1 MLHSAHSSR
10 RSLLLLIVCC
20 VATLGM
26 LRNVAAADADLAK
39 STPSG
44 AIFFAEVSGL
54 ESWIEKLQNSPL
66 FASLPSNP
74 QVQAFYASPQG
85 RKADAGRKMIEN
97 QLGMDLWTLAKTAFG
112 GKVSIALYPHDGRQQ
127 PDAVIAVQVKDV
139 KALDR
144 IRERVAPLLTLI
156 EEQISQSAGP
166 DNVTIRSIGG
176 QVFVA
181 ERDDWIVAASTS
193 DLMNRALTLRAG
205 VTSDDANSLADDAAY
220 TAMVKQLGVQ
230 HLVRAYVNLE
240 FLTKAM
246 SGRFGPEKLDN
257 PGASLLFGGMYELAN
272 HSPFVGT
279 TIDLDG
285 QRLVIKNSVAGKPE
299 SIGEKYAPLF
309 AASGKPDVESL
320 PNVPGLIGG
329 WILHRDYAGWY
340 KRREELLDAK
350 VLPEFDKFEGGL
362 ANFLPG
368 KDYATDILPTFGR
381 NLTFVAAPQNYDH
394 LDGKPGLQLPGF
406 ALIWDMAKPEEAGQN
421 LNLLFQTVATISNLN
436 AGQQGRQPW
445 VLSSESYKNVQIQFG
460 NYGQKPKGDRLPFV
474 YNFMPAAASVGDKF
488 IMTSSVDLCKR
499 LVDVYLAPVGVTRD
513 MSSRNDFL
521 FELSGESLADI
532 LQSNRGLLEAQ
543 SVATQGKTS
552 DQAQSDVNT
561 LLQLVRSV
569 RTLRVTTGAE
579 GEGYRLQLEAVW
591 K

>member
-1 MLHSAHSSR
+1 MLRFSHSSR
-10 RSLLLLIVCC
+10 RRLLLSIVCC

-39 STPSG
+39 SIPSG

-54 ESWIEKLQNSPL
+54 DSWIEKLQNSPL
-66 FASLPSNP
+66 IASLPSNP

-97 QLGMDLWTLAKTAFG
+97 QLGMDLWTLAKMAFG
-112 GKVSIALYPHDGRQQ
+112 GKVSVALYPHEGRQQ

-156 EEQISQSAGP
+156 EEQISQTVGP
-166 DNVTIRSIGG
+166 GDVTIRSIGG

-193 DLMNRALTLRAG
+193 DLMNRTLTLRAG
-205 VTSDDANSLADDAAY
+205 ATSDGAKSLADDAPY

-230 HLVRAYVNLE
+230 HLVRAYMNLE
-240 FLTKAM
+240 ILKKAM
-246 SGRFGPEKLDN
+246 SGRFGPEKMDN
-257 PGASLLFGGMYELAN
+257 PAASLLFGGMYELAT

-285 QRLVIKNSVAGKPE
+285 QRLVIKNSVAGQPE

-309 AASGKPDVESL
+309 AAAGKPDAGSL

-340 KRREELLDAK
+340 KRREELLDAN

-460 NYGQKPKGDRLPFV
+460 KYGQKPKGDRLPFV

-499 LVDVYLAPVGVTRD
+499 LVDVYLAPAGVTRD
-513 MSSRNDFL
+513 LSTRNDFL

-543 SVATQGKTS
+543 SVATQGRTS

-569 RTLRVTTGAE
+569 RTLRLTTGAE
-579 GEGYRLQLEAVW
+579 GEGYRLQIEAVW

>member
-10 RSLLLLIVCC
+10 RSLLLFIVCC